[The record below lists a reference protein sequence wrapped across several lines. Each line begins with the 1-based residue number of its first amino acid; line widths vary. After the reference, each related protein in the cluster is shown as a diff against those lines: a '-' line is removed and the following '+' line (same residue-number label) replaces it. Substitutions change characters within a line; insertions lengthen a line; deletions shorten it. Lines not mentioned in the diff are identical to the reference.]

1 MAVSG
6 WSSVSRRRRISS
18 AFSNSGW
25 AWAYFPWASRLHRQ
39 VVVAG
44 GGVGVVVGEQAA
56 ADLQRLLEQRLGL
69 GVLPLGVEVGRQV
82 VVAGGGVG
90 VVVGEQAAADL
101 QRLLEQRLGLGVLPL
116 GVEVRSPGCCSCRR
130 CRGGRR

>member
-18 AFSNSGW
+18 AFSYSGW
-25 AWAYFPWASRLHRQ
+25 AWAYFPWAFEVVRQ
-39 VVVAG
+39 VVVAD

-56 ADLQRLLEQRLGL
+56 VDLQRLLEERLGL
-69 GVLPLGVEVGRQV
+69 GVLPLGVEVQRQV
-82 VVAGGGVG
+82 VVA
-90 VVVGEQAAADL
+90 EW
-101 QRLLEQRLGLGVLPL
+101 
-116 GVEVRSPGCCSCRR
+116 R